1 MNAKPITLIV
11 LKDLADSG
19 LINELQAYLLPN
31 GSGYHLMAR
40 TRTGERVLHKT
51 RNSTLPRLF
60 RSLDSIADNCRELG
74 FKRFEVINLKIQ

>member
-1 MNAKPITLIV
+1 MNAKPITLTI

-19 LINELQAYLLPN
+19 LINEIQAYHLPN
-31 GSGYHLMAR
+31 GSGYHLIAR

-60 RSLDSIADNCRELG
+60 KSLDSVADNCRELG
-74 FKRFEVINLKIQ
+74 FKRFEVVNLKF

>member
-19 LINELQAYLLPN
+19 LINELQAHHLPN

-40 TRTGERVLHKT
+40 TRTGERILHKT
-51 RNSTLPRLF
+51 RSSKVPRLF
-60 RSLDSIADNCRELG
+60 KSLDSFADNCRELG
-74 FKRFEVINLKIQ
+74 FKRFEVMNLKV

>member
-19 LINELQAYLLPN
+19 LINELQAYHLPN
-31 GSGYHLMAR
+31 GSGYHLIAR

-51 RNSTLPRLF
+51 RISTLPRLF
-60 RSLDSIADNCRELG
+60 KSLDSIADNCRELG
-74 FKRFEVINLKIQ
+74 FKRFEVTNIKA